1 MLKALTVRQ
10 FNEYFKTSIKHDPI
24 FTKVY
29 ITGTLSNIKYNG
41 NHIYFSLKEGY
52 DVIDCVIFYYEDKDI
67 DFTFT
72 DGIDVLVKGNLNL
85 NNYSSRINI
94 AVSTIEEKGLSEE
107 YLKFLKMKEDFKKR
121 GFFDLDKKKE
131 IAKYPKNVGLITSAD
146 GAAVVDFLSV
156 INQKANDINIKLAPV
171 KVQGQSSYQAIV
183 NAIVKLDMMDLD
195 VIVITRG
202 GGSSL
207 DLSVFNDKDI
217 IEEVFK
223 AKTPIIS
230 AIGHKIDSTLL
241 DLVADLSLQ
250 TPTEAGSYIIANY
263 ANIAKD
269 SKILLAQMKGLVD
282 RIVEIKS
289 LKLMALESKLKSFNP
304 QNDIKHKEKEINNI
318 KKSLDRAIINNLNY
332 NEQKLSMVES
342 RLKSADRILHIR
354 KKNIGIFDDNNVP
367 IYSKYSLNEGDKI
380 DIRFYDGS
388 IKAVVIDG

>member
-1 MLKALTVRQ
+1 MLKALTVKQ

-67 DFTFT
+67 DFNFT

-94 AVSTIEEKGLSEE
+94 AVSSITEKGLSEE
-107 YLKFLKMKEDFKKR
+107 YLKFLKMKEDFTKR

-183 NAIVKLDMMDLD
+183 NALAKLDMMDLD

-217 IEEVFK
+217 IEEVFR

-263 ANIAKD
+263 ANIGKD
-269 SKILLAQMKGLVD
+269 SKSILTQMKDMVD
-282 RIVEIKS
+282 RMVEIKS

-304 QNDIKHKEKEINNI
+304 QNDIKLKEKEINNI
-318 KKSLDRAIINNLNY
+318 KKSLDKAIINKLNY
-332 NEQKLSMVES
+332 NEQRLNMVEN
-342 RLKSADRILHIR
+342 RLKSADRILQIR

-367 IYSKYSLNEGDKI
+367 IYSKYSLNQGDNI
-380 DIRFYDGS
+380 DIRFSDGS

>member
-1 MLKALTVRQ
+1 MLKALTVKQ

-94 AVSTIEEKGLSEE
+94 AVSSITEKGLSEE
-107 YLKFLKMKEDFKKR
+107 YLKFLKMKEDFTKR
-121 GFFDLDKKKE
+121 GFFDSDKKKE

-183 NAIVKLDMMDLD
+183 NALAKLDMMDLD

-217 IEEVFK
+217 IEEVFR

-263 ANIAKD
+263 ANIGKD
-269 SKILLAQMKGLVD
+269 SKSILTQMKDMVD
-282 RIVEIKS
+282 RMVEIKS

-304 QNDIKHKEKEINNI
+304 QNDIKLKEKEINNI
-318 KKSLDRAIINNLNY
+318 KKSLDRAIINKLNY
-332 NEQKLSMVES
+332 NEQRLNMVEN
-342 RLKSADRILHIR
+342 RLKSADRILQIR
-354 KKNIGIFDDNNVP
+354 KKNIGIFDDNNMP
-367 IYSKYSLNEGDKI
+367 IYSKYSLNQGDNI
-380 DIRFYDGS
+380 DIRFSDGS

>member
-121 GFFDLDKKKE
+121 GFFDLDNKKE

-183 NAIVKLDMMDLD
+183 NAIAKLDMMDLD

-304 QNDIKHKEKEINNI
+304 QNDIKLKEKEINNI
-318 KKSLDRAIINNLNY
+318 KKSLDKAIINNLNH
-332 NEQKLSMVES
+332 NEQRLIMAEN

-380 DIRFYDGS
+380 DVRFSDGS